1 MRDPFGRTIE
11 YLRLSITKACD
22 LRCIYCRPASVA
34 LASDEPELTSG
45 EIETLVRHLVERH
58 ALKRV
63 RLTGGEP
70 TNRPDLLEIV
80 QRLAR
85 VKGLEELAMT
95 TNGLKLAELAKPL
108 KEAGLTRVNVNLDTL
123 VPEKF
128 ERMTGSNRLREVVAG
143 IDAAVA
149 SGLTPVK
156 LNTVVIR
163 GENEYEIPE
172 LTLFAIRKGLEI
184 RFIELMPMGPLSDR
198 WQERFVP
205 ESEMRKQLSELVTT
219 WRPSLQGPHPARR
232 YRAGLPF
239 GRKGYVSFVTAM
251 TCPFCAACNRIRI
264 AADGALYPCLMDR
277 PAGSLLPAL
286 RPVFNADRFDEILK
300 KGLGQKAQ
308 EHPAT
313 GVGVMTHIG
322 G

>member
-34 LASDEPELTSG
+34 LASDEPELTPG
-45 EIETLVRHLVERH
+45 EIETLVRHLVEH
-58 ALKRV
+58 HGIKKV

-85 VKGLEELAMT
+85 IEGLQELAMT
-95 TNGLKLAELAKPL
+95 TNGLKLAENAKAL
-108 KEAGLTRVNVNLDTL
+108 KEAGLDRLNVNLDTL
-123 VPEKF
+123 VREKYV
-128 ERMTGSNRLREVVAG
+128 RMTGSDGLPRVLAG
-143 IDAAVA
+143 VEEAVA
-149 SGLTPVK
+149 SGLKPVK
-156 LNTVVIR
+156 LNTVVVR

-172 LTLFAIRKGLEI
+172 LTLFAINKGLEI
-184 RFIELMPMGPLSDR
+184 RFIELMPMGPLADR
-198 WQERFVP
+198 WRERFVP
-205 ESEMRKQLSELVTT
+205 ESEMRKQLSDLVTT
-219 WRPSLQGPHPARR
+219 WRPTLQGPQPARR

-251 TCPFCAACNRIRI
+251 SCPFCNACNRIRI

-286 RPVFNADRFDEILK
+286 RPVFNADAFDGILQ
-300 KGLGQKAQ
+300 KGLAQKPR
-308 EHPAT
+308 EHP
-313 GVGVMTHIG
+313 GVGAGVMTHIG